1 MTFFIELAR
10 LFAVICGVIFFSI
23 CAHIALSLWQ
33 VFPINEEPS
42 TPIYITKAIK
52 EGR

>member
-23 CAHIALSLWQ
+23 CVHLALSLWQ
-33 VFPINEEPS
+33 VFPIEEEKS
-42 TPIYITKAIK
+42 TPVYITKELYK
-52 EGR
+52 

>member
-1 MTFFIELAR
+1 MNFIIECMRIFGVLV
-10 LFAVICGVIFFSI
+10 AVGFFSI